1 MPITLALILAEE
13 LKDNNVNKKDNN
25 IPKIIATRVKQ
36 A

>member
-1 MPITLALILAEE
+1 MLITLALILAEE
-13 LKDNNVNKKDNN
+13 PKDNNINKEDND